1 MKQPDEIIYY
11 ELPPTFATDMIL
23 PMYSLTDG
31 IAQVIPQMTLKEE
44 FDEANVKLK
53 ARLSAADPES
63 SFKMTEHECLV
74 MCQMMGVIKFYHH
87 YIVVAGMEGMENPSQ
102 EQLNTREMFDEV
114 IEQIQELSDAIFEVF
129 PSIKEPFYF
138 DENNRKKQKDEA
150 KTLGLDK
157 TVVATQISIASPAM
171 SHYMANLFAFFD
183 FFIMLGVSDFSE
195 RVREAD
201 FCCITEVNEVREI
214 FKKAVKAT
222 KRKAT
227 YATSLTLRDIVV
239 LLMLNNLFQKTTF
252 SDAGDE
258 LENIF
263 EETAI
268 RGEGKATAKD
278 MRNHMLKLA
287 KILEDHLYNAAIDI
301 DGFEKAIRPIFNFPV

>member
-1 MKQPDEIIYY
+1 
-11 ELPPTFATDMIL
+11 MIL

-44 FDEANVKLK
+44 FDEDNIKLK
-53 ARLSAADPES
+53 ARLSVADPES
-63 SFKMTEHECLV
+63 TFKMTEHECLV

-87 YIVVAGMEGMENPSQ
+87 HIVVAGMEGNNNVTQ
-102 EQLNTREMFDEV
+102 EQLDAREMFDEV
-114 IEQIQELSDAIFEVF
+114 IEEIKELSDTIFEVF
-129 PSIKEPFYF
+129 PDIREPFYA
-138 DENNRKKQKDEA
+138 DETNRKKQKDEA

-157 TVVATQISIASPAM
+157 TVVATQISIANPAM

-183 FFIMLGVSDFSE
+183 FFIILGVSDFSE

-214 FKKAVKAT
+214 YKNAVKAT
-222 KRKAT
+222 KRDAQ
-227 YATSLTLRDIVV
+227 YPTSLTLRDVV
-239 LLMLNNLFQKTTF
+239 VFLMLNNLFQKITF

-258 LENIF
+258 LENMF
-263 EETAI
+263 EETAT
-268 RGEGKATAKD
+268 RGGGKATAKD
-278 MRNHMLKLA
+278 MRTHMLKLA

-301 DGFEKAIRPIFNFPV
+301 DGFKEAIRPILNFPV